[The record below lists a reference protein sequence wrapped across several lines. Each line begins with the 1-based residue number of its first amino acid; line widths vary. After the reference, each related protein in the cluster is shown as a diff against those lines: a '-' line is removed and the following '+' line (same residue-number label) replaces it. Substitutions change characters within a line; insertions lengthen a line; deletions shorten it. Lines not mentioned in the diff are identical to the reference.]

1 MRSTPRPDKVAEV
14 AQVRALLESSKGV
27 IFTEYKGLTFSQVT
41 MLRAKLRE
49 CNAEYHVVKNTLF
62 RRAAEGLI
70 SGDLDDVLQGP
81 VATAFMLGDEAACAK
96 ALTGLFKE
104 LKTLAVR
111 GTVLSGKLY
120 PAETVT
126 TLAKLPSRDVLIAQ
140 VIGGIQA
147 PITGAVNTLNGIIT
161 GFVTTL
167 QNIADEKSKT
177 EAA

>member
-1 MRSTPRPDKVAEV
+1 MRSTPRPDKVEQVAE
-14 AQVRALLESSKGV
+14 VRALLESSKGV
-27 IFTEYKGLTFSQVT
+27 IFTEFRGLTFTQVSL
-41 MLRAKLRE
+41 LRDKLRE
-49 CNAEYHVVKNTLF
+49 CNTEYHVVKNTLF
-62 RRAAEGLI
+62 RRASEGLI
-70 SGDLDDVLQGP
+70 QDNLDDVLRGP
-81 VATAFMLGDEAACAK
+81 VATAFILGDEAACAK
-96 ALTGLFKE
+96 AITGLFKE
-104 LKTLAVR
+104 LKSLVVR

-140 VIGGIQA
+140 VVGGVQA